1 LTTTAVIPVGGTI
14 TFTVTANVTALGGS
28 TVSNGIAV
36 WGPDK
41 NPGTDDED
49 DEDETPDIPV
59 ERPYT
64 LSIEKVADQSL
75 VTAGEPTTF
84 TVTITNNGPMDI
96 ESGKLIAL
104 RERPGTGVTITG
116 YEMISGAAT
125 VAGDGNA
132 ATLTTTGVISVGATI
147 S

>member
-1 LTTTAVIPVGGTI
+1 TTSFEVTVTNNGPSAIANGETIAVQERPSAGLEITGYEVSSGNATIGGTGISNRQLTTTAVIPVGGTI
-14 TFTVTANVTALGGS
+14 TFTVTADVTALGGS

-84 TVTITNNGPMDI
+84 TVTITNN
-96 ESGKLIAL
+96 
-104 RERPGTGVTITG
+104 
-116 YEMISGAAT
+116 
-125 VAGDGNA
+125 
-132 ATLTTTGVISVGATI
+132 
-147 S
+147 